1 MALGLSENFFA
12 LFGLPVDFTV
22 AQDQLVAR
30 YRELQQTVHPDR
42 YASASDQERRVAMQ
56 RATQIN
62 EGYQTLKDP
71 LARARYLLELNG
83 VNWEDEKETM
93 ADPEFL
99 MEQMERRETLAEAR
113 EQDDPL
119 ATVGDLLDAL
129 GADVRAMTGELG
141 ESFQSGDLDQAK
153 TLVRRLQFLYKL
165 RSEAEALEADLEDE
179 L

>member
-1 MALGLSENFFA
+1 MTLGLSENHFA
-12 LFGLPVDFTV
+12 LFGFPVDFTI
-22 AQDQLVAR
+22 AQDQLVQR

-42 YASASDQERRVAMQ
+42 FASASDQERRLAMQ

-71 LARARYLLELNG
+71 LARARYLLELSG
-83 VNWEDEKETM
+83 VSWDDEQETM
-93 ADPEFL
+93 ADPAFL

-113 EQDDPL
+113 EQNDPL
-119 ATVGDLLDAL
+119 ATVGGLLDEL
-129 GADVRAMTGELG
+129 GADVRAMTGELT
-141 ESFQSGDLDQAK
+141 ESFAAPDLDRAK